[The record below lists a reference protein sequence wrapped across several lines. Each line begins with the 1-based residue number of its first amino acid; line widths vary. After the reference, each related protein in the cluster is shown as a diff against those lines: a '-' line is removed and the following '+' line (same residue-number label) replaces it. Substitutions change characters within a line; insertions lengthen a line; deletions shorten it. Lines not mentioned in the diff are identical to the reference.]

1 MYGAHCGDGEQRVGA
16 VTGWKW
22 RQRVLNGKDNRSS
35 GGRIIAKP
43 GTKAEAGL
51 GAGGRALRGRDDG
64 CVRIVIRDA
73 RTWVPSVSSAVRVGL
88 RAVENDICWGFAL

>member
-1 MYGAHCGDGEQRVGA
+1 MFGAHCGDGEQRVGA

-43 GTKAEAGL
+43 GTKAEAGFGVGWGTRPQGQGRWVCADRYKRRAYL
-51 GAGGRALRGRDDG
+51 GALGVERSEGRTTGG
-64 CVRIVIRDA
+64 
-73 RTWVPSVSSAVRVGL
+73 
-88 RAVENDICWGFAL
+88 